1 MTLDIAYAVGL
12 ASLSLRF
19 QELLYNYYQEALK
32 ERLDPISRLLF
43 IMIKYL
49 DYKERLDP
57 RRTSRPS

>member
-32 ERLDPISRLLF
+32 ERLDLISRLIF
-43 IMIKYL
+43 IMIKLKY
-49 DYKERLDP
+49 DQIK
-57 RRTSRPS
+57 